1 MYHKREKRMR
11 KIAIINQKGGSGK
24 TTTAVNLAAALAEK
38 KRKVLLLDLD
48 PQASSSTWYNV
59 QEKAKGIYGVFTE
72 GVNINNVILPTNF
85 ENISIIPASAWL
97 IGLEKALAH
106 EVGAETI
113 LKQCLEKLDPFWDY
127 VIIDCPPTL
136 GTLAVNALCAVT
148 EVIVPVEARVM
159 ALQGLVQLLQTIEV
173 IKERLNN
180 DLQISGIVACRVDVR
195 TKHSKEVV
203 DQLSEN
209 FKDILYKTVI
219 RENIKLSEAPSF
231 GKPILFYDSSS
242 RGAYDYRSLAKEVM
256 KQEQDFVKLPQTA
269 TGPQPAL

>member
-1 MYHKREKRMR
+1 MR

-38 KRKVLLLDLD
+38 KRKVLLIDLD
-48 PQASSSTWYNV
+48 PQASSSSWYNV
-59 QEKAKGIYGVFTE
+59 HEKAKGIYGVLTE
-72 GVNINNVILPTNF
+72 NININSVILPT
-85 ENISIIPASAWL
+85 EIDNISIIPASAWL

-113 LKQCLEKLDPFWDY
+113 LKQCLEKLDPVWNY

-136 GTLAVNALCAVT
+136 GILAVNALCAVT

-180 DLQISGIVACRVDVR
+180 DLKISGIVACRVDVR

-209 FKDILYKTVI
+209 FKELLYKSVI

-231 GKPILFYDSSS
+231 GKPILTYDSES
-242 RGAYDYRSLAKEVM
+242 RGAYDYRSLAKEVI
-256 KQEQDFVKLPQTA
+256 KQEEQFATFVQKTIGQQASL
-269 TGPQPAL
+269 